1 MIELVPASSSALLIA
16 YPNKDDVKL
25 KLDQLLQ
32 NLEVYRET
40 QLLDNVP
47 LYFANV
53 MISDEL
59 ESRRVKLWQPAASLL
74 KEKNIIEEE
83 ENSNRNNP
91 NNRSKSKKKN

>member
-59 ESRRVKLWQPAASLL
+59 ESRRVKLWQQSLL